1 MRCLSFTI
9 LILSSISLCSAQ
21 VYDEAIQRLESVY
34 NQEEYERVLL
44 FGDSLL
50 SSNATEYASR
60 VYQIQ
65 ADAYYFLND
74 VETSLAHYLLA
85 ITPSESLPL
94 HPYNA
99 MECYSHIGF
108 CYRYL
113 GKYIEAIPYYKRAYN
128 FTVEQND
135 SVEIAN
141 QASGL
146 GTIYSNLGDYEKASL
161 YFKEAYDIDFALKD
175 TVAIAYD
182 LVNLGSLHLAMKDA
196 EKAIG
201 YFKEGIRV
209 KKTIAGDHTI
219 HIQRASKL
227 SSAYLMAN
235 ELDSALSF
243 ADWAAR
249 ESISI
254 QDSLSLAKVW
264 IIKSKIYSSKGAF
277 AKALDFA
284 SQAYN
289 YFDNSPNS
297 NLVDAAAVLVDAY
310 LGLRNYSKAQS
321 ILDDAIEV
329 SEKAGL
335 VESSMALLKKRSEIQ
350 ELQGQ
355 FRAAN
360 RDLKM
365 YQALSD
371 TLQKRQ
377 KQQAILMLDQEYQ
390 TAQKEA
396 EIKRL
401 YLESEIRKNELANTR
416 LMIIVI
422 ASGSILIILLVIAI
436 YTQRGKKQKAEKEAQ
451 ELQIEA
457 LEKRLID
464 LNITPKEVDID
475 SHTLNEKIHTPLS
488 EREIDVLRLS
498 LEGKT
503 NAEIA
508 DELFI
513 STSTVK
519 FHLRNT
525 YGKLGVNNRK
535 EALDYVVKS
544 S

>member
-1 MRCLSFTI
+1 MARLS
-9 LILSSISLCSAQ
+9 LIFLFISSAITCTSQ
-21 VYDEAIQRLESVY
+21 VYDEAIQKLESVY
-34 NQEEYERVLL
+34 SQDDYRKVLL
-44 FGDSLL
+44 LSDSIL
-50 SSNATEYASR
+50 SNNATEYASR

-74 VETSLAHYLLA
+74 VEASLEHYLKA

-113 GKYIEAIPYYKRAYN
+113 GKYIEAIPYYKRAYT

-146 GTIYSNLGDYEKASL
+146 GTIYSNLGDYDKAST
-161 YFKEAYDIDFALKD
+161 YFKEAYEIDFALKD
-175 TVAIAYD
+175 TVALAYD

-196 EKAIG
+196 DKAIS
-201 YFKEGIRV
+201 YFRQGVRV
-209 KKTIAGDHTI
+209 KRTIAGDHTI

-227 SSAYLMAN
+227 SSAYLMN
-235 ELDSALSF
+235 SELDSALYY
-243 ADWAAR
+243 ANWAEN
-249 ESISI
+249 ESTAID
-254 QDSLSLAKVW
+254 DSLSLAKLW
-264 IIKSKIYSSKGAF
+264 IIKSQIYALKGAYHQ
-277 AKALDFA
+277 ALDFA
-284 SQAYN
+284 NRAYS
-289 YFDNSPNS
+289 YFDASPTS
-297 NLVDAAAVLVDAY
+297 NLVDAANVLADAY
-310 LGLRNYSKAQS
+310 IGLRNYSKAQS
-321 ILDDAIEV
+321 TLDEALEIA
-329 SEKAGL
+329 EKLGL
-335 VESSMALLKKRSEIQ
+335 IESSMAILTKRSEIH
-350 ELQGQ
+350 ESQGR
-355 FRAAN
+355 FKSAN
-360 RDLKM
+360 QDLKKH
-365 YQALSD
+365 QALND
-371 TLQKRQ
+371 TLQRRQ
-377 KQQAILMLDQEYQ
+377 KQRAILMLDQEYQ

-396 EIKRL
+396 EIERL
-401 YLESEIRKNELANTR
+401 SLESELKENELSNTR
-416 LMIIVI
+416 MMIIVI
-422 ASGSILIILLVIAI
+422 GSSSVLFILLVIAF
-436 YTQRGKKQKAEKEAQ
+436 YGQRSKKQRAEKEAQ

-457 LEKRLID
+457 LEKRLLD
-464 LNITPKEVDID
+464 LNISPKEVDID
-475 SHTLNEKIHTPLS
+475 SSSLNDKIHTPLS

-503 NAEIA
+503 NSEIA
-508 DELFI
+508 EDLFI